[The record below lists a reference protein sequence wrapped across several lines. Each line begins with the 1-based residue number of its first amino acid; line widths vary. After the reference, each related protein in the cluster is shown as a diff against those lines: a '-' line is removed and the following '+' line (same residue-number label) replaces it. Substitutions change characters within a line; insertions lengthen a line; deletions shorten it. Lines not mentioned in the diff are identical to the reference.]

1 MAIKIPRYDSPTVEP
16 GAMPTPHMM
25 GATPVAFGA
34 GIAKEFDEIAKKEIA
49 KANTAAV
56 LNARIALN
64 GFEQNAYYGDNTK
77 DGQGVLKKRGL
88 AAAKDEQII
97 LKNFKTWAEDYEKKN
112 LFGSEQKLAF
122 KAMVGERLMSMQETL
137 ARHSRKELEWHNDET
152 LKATEQSSFDR
163 IGMLY
168 DQPDQI
174 EKEIAI
180 IKFARSNRLDQEG
193 IGTDPESATIRAN
206 YLKDVESKARSLV
219 VSKMM
224 DNGQFMGAKEYLAKH
239 KDDMN
244 VDDYDKTERALK
256 PLSDAQSG
264 TEAATRLFDANP
276 DGNIAEAM
284 KKLRAELKDNPSAL
298 KHGESELKSMFSERR
313 MAKEQE
319 ADEAEAAVYAKLAR
333 GERPSNSELVR
344 LSKADPKRLTQILE
358 REQDR
363 AERAA
368 DRAERRADRL
378 ERRSERENGNQ
389 LLNWS
394 SLVQDP
400 ASLIKVNLDKL
411 YVNGQISKQGYA
423 DLSRRR
429 GEIINN
435 PAKEQAIRSK
445 SDAVNGI
452 LKAAGLKAGTD
463 EHNRAWQVVENI
475 MRTKEKPTYDDTLN
489 AARLAV
495 REVPRPGRDKPL
507 WKMGV
512 SDVPVEE
519 QTKIRADFRKRL
531 RRDPTAGEIT
541 YYYGM
546 KQLKGK

>member
-16 GAMPTPHMM
+16 GAMSTPHMT
-25 GATPVAFGA
+25 GATPEAFGA

-49 KANTAAV
+49 KANTAAA

-88 AAAKDEQII
+88 AAAKDEQIT

-193 IGTDPESATIRAN
+193 VGTDPESATIRAN

-224 DNGQFMGAKEYLAKH
+224 DNGKFTGAKEYLSKH

-284 KKLRAELKDNPSAL
+284 KTLRVELKDNPSAL

-319 ADEAEAAVYAKLAR
+319 ADEAESAVYAKLAR

-344 LSKADPKRLTQILE
+344 LSKADPKRLNQILE

-368 DRAERRADRL
+368 DRAERRADRA
-378 ERRSERENGNQ
+378 ERRSELENGNQ

-400 ASLIKVNLDKL
+400 ASLKKVNLDKL

-435 PAKEQAIRSK
+435 PAKEQAIRGK

-519 QTKIRADFRKRL
+519 QAKIRADFRQRL
-531 RRDPTAGEIT
+531 KRDPTSGEIT